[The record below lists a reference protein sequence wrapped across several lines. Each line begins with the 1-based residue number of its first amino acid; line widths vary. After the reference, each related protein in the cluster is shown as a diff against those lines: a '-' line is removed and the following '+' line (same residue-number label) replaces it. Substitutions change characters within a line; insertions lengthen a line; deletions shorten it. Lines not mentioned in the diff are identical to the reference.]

1 MPRCVLAASWAQDS
15 GDVNVHSFGE
25 QEFAPAGFVQE
36 KKKGSAER
44 LAKVNSEGEQL
55 AAGGGESPFW
65 DGVSGSCWP

>member
-1 MPRCVLAASWAQDS
+1 MSIRLESRSLLQQDL
-15 GDVNVHSFGE
+15 FKK
-25 QEFAPAGFVQE
+25 